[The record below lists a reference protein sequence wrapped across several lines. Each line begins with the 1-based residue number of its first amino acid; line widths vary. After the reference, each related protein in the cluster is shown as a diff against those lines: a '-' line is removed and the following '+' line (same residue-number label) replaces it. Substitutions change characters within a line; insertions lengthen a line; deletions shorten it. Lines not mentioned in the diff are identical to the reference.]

1 VTAERPHD
9 CRQCG
14 SPLADDQRYCLVCG
28 AHAGARGPAL
38 ERLQRG
44 AAERWPEPRAAAVAH
59 AVKPIA
65 APAAPAS
72 RAPWIPVLRP
82 PSTRVSAALVAAF
95 LGFGVL
101 LGAVAGNPVDST
113 LAAGSGS
120 PLKLVLPA
128 AGAPASAR
136 STPEAAASGAAGEP
150 PVSEAEATPAPAPA
164 SGSTTATPTKTATGT
179 GETGSGGSGGS
190 GREPAQPPSGA
201 PATKLPPIKHV
212 FVIAL
217 ANEPYAS
224 VFGPS
229 SGAHYLAGTLEKR
242 GELLVRYDA
251 VAHEQLANGIALLS
265 GQGPTTETAA
275 NCPSYT
281 DLAPTTPGAATSGP
295 SEQALGS
302 GCVYPNTVQTL
313 AGQLTA
319 KHLTLRAYVQG
330 IDETSSQQPACAH
343 PQLGSSDPTAAPGS
357 GPYAT
362 FRNPLVYFHSVID
375 HSACAAGDVGLSRLS
390 SDLAASARTPS
401 FAYVVPDR
409 CHDGNPIPCSPG
421 APAGMGPADSFLAR
435 VVPQIIASK
444 AYREAGLLVITV
456 DEAPSSGE
464 FADSSSCCGQPQF
477 PNLAA
482 PASGLSPRGGGTVG
496 ALLLSPWVKGATTS
510 QEPYNHFSIL
520 RTSEDLLGVGHL
532 GYAGLPAVKPLAP
545 ALFMA
550 AKQR

>member
-1 VTAERPHD
+1 VTAETLHD
-9 CRQCG
+9 CLQCG
-14 SPLADDQRYCLVCG
+14 SPLADDQRYCLGCG
-28 AHAGARGPAL
+28 ARAGAPGPAL
-38 ERLQRG
+38 QRLQRG
-44 AAERWPEPRAAAVAH
+44 AADRWPEPRAAAVAH
-59 AVKPIA
+59 AAGPIA
-65 APAAPAS
+65 APTARAS
-72 RAPWIPVLRP
+72 WIPVLRP
-82 PSTRVSAALVAAF
+82 PAARVSAALVAAF

-101 LGAVAGNPVDST
+101 LGAVAGKPVDST

-120 PLKLVLPA
+120 PVKLVLPTA
-128 AGAPASAR
+128 AAPASTSSSA
-136 STPEAAASGAAGEP
+136 EAAASSAAAEP
-150 PVSEAEATPAPAPA
+150 PASEAEATPAPA
-164 SGSTTATPTKTATGT
+164 SGSTAAPTKTATGT
-179 GETGSGGSGGS
+179 GEAGSGGSRV
-190 GREPAQPPSGA
+190 RESTPSPSGA
-201 PATKLPPIKHV
+201 PASTLPPIKHV

-217 ANEPYAS
+217 SNEPYAS
-224 VFGPS
+224 VFGPTS
-229 SGAHYLAGTLEKR
+229 AAHYLAGALEKR

-251 VAHEQLANGIALLS
+251 VAHEELANGIALLS
-265 GQGPTTETAA
+265 GQGPTAETAA

-281 DLAPTTPGAATSGP
+281 DLAQRTPGAASSGP

-330 IDETSSQQPACAH
+330 IDETSSQPPACAH
-343 PQLGSSDPTAAPGS
+343 PQLGSSDPTAAPGA

-362 FRNPLVYFHSVID
+362 FRNPLVYFHSVTD
-375 HSACAAGDVGLSRLS
+375 HAGCAAGDVGLSRLS
-390 SDLAASARTPS
+390 TDLAASARTPS

-409 CHDGNPIPCSPG
+409 CHDGNPIPCAAG

-482 PASGLSPRGGGTVG
+482 PAGGLSPRGGGTVG

-510 QEPYNHFSIL
+510 PEQYNHFSIL